1 MKLEDI
7 RKLSENLTIHR
18 HIILNEADIN
28 EEENDE
34 EKLAQAE
41 DKVKAEND
49 ITEEENPVEENQSVS
64 KENITSAP
72 INAQAADDNFKP
84 SSLQNDTTGTSTG
97 VQKDSNLVAPNELPA
112 KEGECSI
119 KFENGEFSV
128 GQMSPEVESKAKVM
142 NNTILP
148 LVEKAFIEGTG
159 NSGTYRRV
167 ECNATET
174 NGKIDLDLVYHI
186 DSFIGN
192 DINNASVIH
201 DQNYIYNTIKVVP
214 GIFIREVKIDTSTGN
229 IKIGISL

>member
-7 RKLSENLTIHR
+7 KKLSENMIYHR
-18 HIILNEADIN
+18 NRMFEADEIAD
-28 EEENDE
+28 NDE
-34 EKLAQAE
+34 EEQKNAE
-41 DKVKAEND
+41 EQIESEND
-49 ITEEENPVEENQSVS
+49 TLDEETPAEESQSTS

-72 INAQAADDNFKP
+72 VNAQAADDNFRP
-84 SSLQNDTTGTSTG
+84 SSLQNSDTGTSTG

-159 NSGTYRRV
+159 NSGTYRRL

-186 DSFIGN
+186 DSFIGT
-192 DINNASVIH
+192 DIDDASVIH